1 MSDSLI
7 TVIAIMLTAV
17 LLLVLPVMT
26 MANRVDNISKT
37 DVETMTSNFVN
48 EIRTIGK
55 LTSENYNKFIEELTS
70 TGNTYDIEMEFKIL
84 DENPGK
90 KSTQSAKDKI
100 GENVYYSV
108 FTTQIQEALNG
119 ENKVYNLK
127 EGDIINVNVK
137 NTNLTLA
144 QSLKN
149 FFYTMVG
156 NDTYTIV
163 ASSSGIV
170 LRTDDIELA
179 NVTDFTADT
188 PDTPD
193 TTPEDTKKTLAS
205 QVEIGDYVAYDATNN
220 YKYTSPK
227 GSGASHGNGDTAQTV
242 TSSSNVK
249 WRVFSKN
256 TSTGEVVLISDDTIN
271 IMAEGEYSYYIY
283 SAIGYLYAEEEL
295 NRVCSIY
302 GKGKGADTSKI
313 FTYTTG
319 DLIDGSTTGTLTG
332 SGARSI
338 NANDIN
344 QITGYQPSTGIQ
356 ETHNIYYPTKK
367 NEQGYSMNKAIRTDT
382 NTAYNYNITEYLG
395 ASNIYNEL
403 LKGSYWLASRTITC
417 IGNDYVDFNIMKV
430 SYNLE
435 SKISCYTLF
444 ESQVSDVEINTDGE
458 EFGVRPLVYL
468 KTSLKAVG
476 KNPNGAWIIEE

>member
-108 FTTQIQEALNG
+108 FTTQIEEALNG

-149 FFYTMVG
+149 FFYTVVG
-156 NDTYTIV
+156 NDTYTIA
-163 ASSSGIV
+163 ASSSGLV
-170 LRTDDIELA
+170 LR
-179 NVTDFTADT
+179 
-188 PDTPD
+188 
-193 TTPEDTKKTLAS
+193 
-205 QVEIGDYVAYDATNN
+205 
-220 YKYTSPK
+220 
-227 GSGASHGNGDTAQTV
+227 NGDTQV
-242 TSSSNVK
+242 T
-249 WRVFSKN
+249 
-256 TSTGEVVLISDDTIN
+256 
-271 IMAEGEYSYYIY
+271 
-283 SAIGYLYAEEEL
+283 
-295 NRVCSIY
+295 
-302 GKGKGADTSKI
+302 
-313 FTYTTG
+313 
-319 DLIDGSTTGTLTG
+319 
-332 SGARSI
+332 
-338 NANDIN
+338 
-344 QITGYQPSTGIQ
+344 Q
-356 ETHNIYYPTKK
+356 
-367 NEQGYSMNKAIRTDT
+367 
-382 NTAYNYNITEYLG
+382 
-395 ASNIYNEL
+395 
-403 LKGSYWLASRTITC
+403 
-417 IGNDYVDFNIMKV
+417 
-430 SYNLE
+430 
-435 SKISCYTLF
+435 
-444 ESQVSDVEINTDGE
+444 
-458 EFGVRPLVYL
+458 
-468 KTSLKAVG
+468 
-476 KNPNGAWIIEE
+476 